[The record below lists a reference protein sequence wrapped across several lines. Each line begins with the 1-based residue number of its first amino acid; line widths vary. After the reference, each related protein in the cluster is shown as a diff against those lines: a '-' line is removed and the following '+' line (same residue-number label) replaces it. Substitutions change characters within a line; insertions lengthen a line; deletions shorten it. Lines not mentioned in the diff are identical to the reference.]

1 MTFTLKC
8 NKRKYHI
15 LQVRCGIPKCSSF
28 TSSLHTPVRAKQNKV
43 QLHQNG
49 AASSL
54 SHTHAHART
63 HFLPSCAMVN
73 HTYAKQLH
81 LGFDKCN
88 THRD

>member
-54 SHTHAHART
+54 SHKHART
-63 HFLPSCAMVN
+63 HTFPSKLRYGQPHICKA
-73 HTYAKQLH
+73 ASS
-81 LGFDKCN
+81 GF
-88 THRD
+88 